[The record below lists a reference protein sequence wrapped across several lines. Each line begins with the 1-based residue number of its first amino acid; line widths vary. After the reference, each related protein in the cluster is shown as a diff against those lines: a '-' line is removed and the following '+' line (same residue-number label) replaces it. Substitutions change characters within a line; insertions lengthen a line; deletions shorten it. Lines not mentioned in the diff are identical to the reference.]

1 MPKARPAPA
10 DLFLTGCDAAGHLA
24 RDQGGHSRTW
34 PARAALSQQNRF
46 IDGTASPPEGKPARG
61 AGREPG
67 GRHNPRRG
75 SRSSGGPGRAGG
87 GSVSSQV
94 TYGAPCPVVI
104 ILPPSAAVR
113 QACGAPR
120 GSHQPGLRGDSG
132 LSSYSGRG
140 MEPAL
145 GPGEMVLD
153 GEGEL

>member
-1 MPKARPAPA
+1 MSQ
-10 DLFLTGCDAAGHLA
+10 AAA
-24 RDQGGHSRTW
+24 TT
-34 PARAALSQQNRF
+34 RAGVAKQR
-46 IDGTASPPEGKPARG
+46 R
-61 AGREPG
+61 
-67 GRHNPRRG
+67 PRRAG
-75 SRSSGGPGRAGG
+75 S

-94 TYGAPCPVVI
+94 AYGAPSPVVI

-120 GSHQPGLRGDSG
+120 GSRQPGLRGDSG

>member
-10 DLFLTGCDAAGHLA
+10 DLFLTGCDAVGHLA

-61 AGREPG
+61 QDVSQAAATTSAGGREAAPAPAGR
-67 GRHNPRRG
+67 
-75 SRSSGGPGRAGG
+75 G
-87 GSVSSQV
+87 GSMSSQV
-94 TYGAPCPVVI
+94 AYGAPCPVVI

-120 GSHQPGLRGDSG
+120 GSYQPGLRGDSG